1 MLESIG
7 IEEPGFDLLIFI
19 AVTRF
24 SLDRPS
30 SAFLSLVLPSLENG
44 SVLKDSGYAVIGI
57 GEANSTQT
65 NDRAS
70 VAINN
75 TLSSP
80 LLDVDLSTAK
90 KALVNIIG
98 GEDLTLREA
107 EKIFQEVAGRISED
121 AMMKWGARIDPTMQ
135 KSAIKI
141 MVVLGGVEFADYS
154 DVGIKKKLE
163 ESKNVDLDKIFED

>member
-1 MLESIG
+1 M
-7 IEEPGFDLLIFI
+7 
-19 AVTRF
+19 
-24 SLDRPS
+24 
-30 SAFLSLVLPSLENG
+30 
-44 SVLKDSGYAVIGI
+44 
-57 GEANSTQT
+57 
-65 NDRAS
+65 
-70 VAINN
+70 
-75 TLSSP
+75 
-80 LLDVDLSTAK
+80 DVDLSTAK